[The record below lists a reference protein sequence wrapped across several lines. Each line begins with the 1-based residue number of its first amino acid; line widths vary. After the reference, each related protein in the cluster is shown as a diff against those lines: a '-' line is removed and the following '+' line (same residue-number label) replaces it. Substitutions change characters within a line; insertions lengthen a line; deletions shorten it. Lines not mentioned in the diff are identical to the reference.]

1 MNTNAKGQNV
11 KRISMIALA
20 ALLIGS
26 IAIGQTTSLNV
37 TYTWSAPTTGSA
49 VHHYV
54 VQTSSNGTTWTTIA
68 AQPTSPSVTV
78 AAPVGV
84 TILVR
89 VAGVDAQGRQGVYS
103 DPSDPFVPDAGQ
115 PGAPG
120 KPVKS

>member
-1 MNTNAKGQNV
+1 MKKFVAV
-11 KRISMIALA
+11 LMLLA
-20 ALLIGS
+20 MAVG
-26 IAIGQTTSLNV
+26 AQTTSLNV

-54 VQTSSNGTTWTTIA
+54 VQTSSNGTTWTTIT
-68 AQPTSPSVTV
+68 AQPTAASVTV
-78 AAPVGV
+78 NAPVGV
-84 TILVR
+84 QILVR

-115 PGAPG
+115 PGAPS

>member
-1 MNTNAKGQNV
+1 M
-11 KRISMIALA
+11 KRSFYAVVTLILLA
-20 ALLIGS
+20 SL
-26 IAIGQTTSLNV
+26 AIGQTTSLNV

>member
-1 MNTNAKGQNV
+1 M
-11 KRISMIALA
+11 KRSFYAVVTLILLA
-20 ALLIGS
+20 SL
-26 IAIGQTTSLNV
+26 AIGQTTSLNV

-68 AQPTSPSVTV
+68 AQPTSPSVTI

-103 DPSDPFVPDAGQ
+103 EASDPFVPDAGQ